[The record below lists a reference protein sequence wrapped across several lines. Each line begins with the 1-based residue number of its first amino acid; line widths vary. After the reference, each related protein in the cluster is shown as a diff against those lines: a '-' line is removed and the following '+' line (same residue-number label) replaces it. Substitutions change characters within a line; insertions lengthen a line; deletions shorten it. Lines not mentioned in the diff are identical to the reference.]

1 MIDLGQKC
9 VSFYDSNGVGPNKN
23 ILHFIEDILK
33 KMKLH
38 FKKKIKYNVNKKEH
52 QRTNS
57 ECGMFSMLF
66 LINYLKYNNF
76 KKVIDL
82 NPTDKKMTILRKVLF
97 IPKK

>member
-1 MIDLGQKC
+1 
-9 VSFYDSNGVGPNKN
+9 
-23 ILHFIEDILK
+23 
-33 KMKLH
+33 MKLH

>member
-1 MIDLGQKC
+1 
-9 VSFYDSNGVGPNKN
+9 
-23 ILHFIEDILK
+23 
-33 KMKLH
+33 
-38 FKKKIKYNVNKKEH
+38 
-52 QRTNS
+52 
-57 ECGMFSMLF
+57 MFSMLF